1 MLMACWNRKDL
12 DRQMGRRLKKVRKAA
27 NASFANAMPA
37 FVWLRAT
44 FIVPVPGLVE
54 EPAWDNRLL
63 PDDPPGTN
71 TPEAAGDRTSLRPR
85 ELPAR

>member
-1 MLMACWNRKDL
+1 MACKNRKDL
-12 DRQMGRRLKKVRKAA
+12 DRQMRRRLKKVRKAA

-54 EPAWDNRLL
+54 EPAWDTRLL
-63 PDDPPGTN
+63 PDDPPGVN
-71 TPEAAGDRTSLRPR
+71 APEAAGDRTPFRPR
-85 ELPAR
+85 AFPAR